1 MPHRIFGSVKSFT
14 AKGKM
19 LSKDTMQ
26 TLAESRDMDELVTRI
41 KNTIY
46 LDAISKLQ
54 KPYTAEGVENALRED
69 LVNFHASMANIA
81 GGSDVINA
89 YFIRYIIWNL
99 KMILK
104 GKALGK
110 PYEEILQHVNL
121 RAEELVGRRDIVVKA
136 LVAKDLDEAITSLA
150 GSEFGDDAQRAANTY
165 REKGDLQIFDTYLD
179 HVFYRAL
186 AKGLASSGNEPDV
199 KAVVVPE
206 IDAYNVLSVLRGKFW
221 GLNEQQAR
229 EIVVRATSTVTDD
242 IIQKMINAENVTDA
256 IAELGNTVY
265 KDIIPQPTSD
275 IEAIAH
281 LEKSFEKMLFRK
293 YLGAFRKMFSYGTM
307 ISAIKLK
314 MIEVRNLSA
323 IASAI
328 EQKVPTDVVMSK
340 LLLAE

>member
-1 MPHRIFGSVKSFT
+1 MPNRIFGSVKSFT

-19 LSKDTMQ
+19 LSKDNMQ

-46 LDAISKLQ
+46 LDAVSKLQ

-69 LVNFHASMANIA
+69 LVNFHASMANIT
-81 GGSDVINA
+81 GGSDVLNA
-89 YFIRYIIWNL
+89 YFVRYIIWNL
-99 KMILK
+99 KLILK
-104 GKALGK
+104 GKASGRL
-110 PYEEILQHVNL
+110 YEEILPHVNL

-136 LVAKDLDEAITSLA
+136 LVAKDLDEAVTSLT
-150 GSEFGDDAQRAANTY
+150 GSEFGDDAQKAATTY
-165 REKGDLQIFDTYLD
+165 REKGDLQIFDTFLD

-186 AKGLASSGNEPDV
+186 AKGLATAGKEPDV

-206 IDAYNVLSVLRGKFW
+206 IDAYNVLSVLRAKFW
-221 GLNEQQAR
+221 ALNEQQTR
-229 EIVVRATSTVTDD
+229 EIVVGATSTVTDD
-242 IIQKMINAENVTDA
+242 VIQKMINAENVSDA

-265 KDIIPQPTSD
+265 KEIIPQPTND

-281 LEKSFEKMLFRK
+281 LEKAFERILFRK
-293 YLGAFRKMFSYGTM
+293 YLGAFRTMFSYGTM

-314 MIEVRNLSA
+314 MIEVRNLAA
-323 IASAI
+323 IASAV
-328 EQKVPTDVVMSK
+328 EQKVSTDVVMSR